1 MLLLP
6 DSLRAELWAH
16 ARRDAPRECVGALG
30 GLTVPVQAGALPTWQ
45 VRTLYPLPNTARDPQ
60 REYLADPLHLLRAL
74 KAMRA
79 EGLELVGLY
88 HSHPH
93 GPDQPSPTDTRLAT
107 YDVPYLIA
115 DLNGGTLRAYLLPA
129 GREVRVLAGEPGG
142 TRPAGSGTGESAT
155 EAGGGNGTAAL
166 APEHRM

>member
-1 MLLLP
+1 MRCP
-6 DSLRAELWAH
+6 
-16 ARRDAPRECVGALG
+16 P
-30 GLTVPVQAGALPTWQ
+30 AGADAVPAAEH
-45 VRTLYPLPNTARDPQ
+45 RPRPAARVP
-60 REYLADPLHLLRAL
+60 ADPLHLLRAL

-88 HSHPH
+88 HSHPR
-93 GPDQPSPTDTRLAT
+93 GPDQPSLTDTRLAT

-115 DLNGGTLRAYLLPA
+115 DLHGGTLRAYLLPA

-142 TRPAGSGTGESAT
+142 MQVS
-155 EAGGGNGTAAL
+155 GGGPDGSDTEKDSANGTAAL

>member
-1 MLLLP
+1 MLLP
-6 DSLRAELWAH
+6 DSLRAGLWAH

-30 GLTVPVQAGALPTWQ
+30 GLTVPPAAGALGGLTVPPAAGALPTWQ

-88 HSHPH
+88 HSHPR
-93 GPDQPSPTDTRLAT
+93 GPDRPSPTDTRLAT

-115 DLNGGTLRAYLLPA
+115 DLSGGTLRAYLLPA
-129 GREVRVLAGEPGG
+129 GQEVPVL
-142 TRPAGSGTGESAT
+142 
-155 EAGGGNGTAAL
+155 AAL
-166 APEHRM
+166 APEQRM

>member
-16 ARRDAPRECVGALG
+16 VRRDAPRECVGALG
-30 GLTVPVQAGALPTWQ
+30 GLTTPARADRLPTWQ

-74 KAMRA
+74 KSMRA
-79 EGLELVGLY
+79 EGLDLVGLY
-88 HSHPH
+88 HSHPR
-93 GPDQPSPTDTRLAT
+93 GPDRPSPTDTRLAT

-115 DLNGGTLRAYLLPA
+115 DLRGGTLRAYLLPA
-129 GREVRVLAGEPGG
+129 GREVTVLGGEPGG
-142 TRPAGSGTGESAT
+142 TRAPEWCVHGSGAET
-155 EAGGGNGTAAL
+155 EDLTA
-166 APEHRM
+166 